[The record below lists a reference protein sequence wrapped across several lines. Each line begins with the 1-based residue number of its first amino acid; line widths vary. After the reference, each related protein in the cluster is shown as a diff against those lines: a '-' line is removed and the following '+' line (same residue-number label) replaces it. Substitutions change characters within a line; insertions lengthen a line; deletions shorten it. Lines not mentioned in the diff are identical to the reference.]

1 MSLVIVGSVALD
13 TIETPHGKVED
24 ALGGSAVYASLAASY
39 FGPTYIVGVVGEDYP
54 ARGVELLEAH
64 KVNLDGLETKP
75 GKTFRWSGAY
85 RQWSQADTL
94 STDLNVF
101 ADFSPQLPP
110 SCRSCRSLL
119 LANIHPQLQL
129 QVLNQIESYKWA
141 ACDTM
146 NYWISLCPELLS
158 EVIRKVDIVF
168 INEDEIRQY
177 TGLDSIFAAGR
188 YLLEM
193 GVKAVVIKRGEYG
206 SVTILPD
213 DLFFAPAY
221 PVERIQDP
229 TGAGDSF
236 AGGFMSYLATQD
248 ELNKYV
254 IRKAVRFGTV
264 LAAKN
269 VSALSVDGLVNL
281 EFSELQQKVHQLR
294 NWA

>member
-188 YLLEM
+188 HLLEM

-206 SVTILPD
+206 SVTVLPD

-269 VSALSVDGLVNL
+269 VSAFSVDGLVNL

>member
-269 VSALSVDGLVNL
+269 VSAFSVDGLVNL

>member
-13 TIETPHGKVED
+13 TIETPQGKVEE
-24 ALGGSAVYASLAASY
+24 ALGGSAVYGSLAASY
-39 FGPTYIVGVVGEDYP
+39 FGPTHLVGVVGEDYP
-54 ARGVELLEAH
+54 QAGIELLRAH
-64 KVNLDGLETKP
+64 NVNLDGLETRS
-75 GKTFRWSGAY
+75 GKTFRWSGTY
-85 RQWSQADTL
+85 RVWSQADTL

-101 ADFSPQLPP
+101 ADFSPELPS
-110 SCRSCRSLL
+110 SCQCCRSLL

-129 QVLNQIESYKWA
+129 QVLNQIKAYQWV

-168 INEDEIRQY
+168 INEEEIRQY

-188 YLLEM
+188 QLIAM
-193 GVKAVVIKRGEYG
+193 GVRAVVIKRGEYG
-206 SVTILPD
+206 SVTVLPD

-221 PVERIQDP
+221 PVEQVKDP

-248 ELNKYV
+248 ELNKNAV
-254 IRKAVRFGTV
+254 RNAVRFGTV
-264 LAAKN
+264 LAAKA
-269 VSALSVDGLVNL
+269 VSAFSVDGLVNL
-281 EFSELQQKVHQLR
+281 EFSELQKRVHQLR

>member
-39 FGPTYIVGVVGEDYP
+39 FSPTYIVGVVGEDYP

>member
-188 YLLEM
+188 HLLEM

-269 VSALSVDGLVNL
+269 VSAFSVDGLVNL

>member
-264 LAAKN
+264 LAAKY

>member
-101 ADFSPQLPP
+101 ADFSPQLPH

-188 YLLEM
+188 HLLEM

>member
-101 ADFSPQLPP
+101 ADFSPQLPH

-206 SVTILPD
+206 SVTVLPD

>member
-13 TIETPHGKVED
+13 TIETPQGRVDE
-24 ALGGSAVYASLAASY
+24 ALGGSAVYGALAASY
-39 FGPTYIVGVVGEDYP
+39 FAPTHIVGVVGADYP
-54 ARGVELLEAH
+54 ARGLELLKARQI
-64 KVNLDGLETKP
+64 NLDGLETKP
-75 GKTFRWSGAY
+75 GKTFRWSGTY
-85 RQWSQADTL
+85 RQWNQADTL

-101 ADFSPQLPP
+101 AEFSPALPP
-110 SCRSCRSLL
+110 SCKCCRSLL

-129 QVLNQIESYKWA
+129 QVLAQIESYQWV

-158 EVIRKVDIVF
+158 EVFRKVDIVF

-177 TGLDSIFAAGR
+177 TGLENIFAAAR
-188 YLLEM
+188 QLLGM

-206 SVTILPD
+206 SVTVLPG

-221 PVERIQDP
+221 PVEQVMDP

-236 AGGFMSYLATQD
+236 AGGFMGYLATQ
-248 ELNKYV
+248 EGLTKNV
-254 IRKAVRFGTV
+254 IRNAVRFGTV
-264 LAAKN
+264 LAAEN
-269 VSALSVDGLVNL
+269 VSAFSVEGLVDL
-281 EFSELQQKVHQLR
+281 EFSALQKRVHQLR

>member
-39 FGPTYIVGVVGEDYP
+39 FSPTYIVGVVGEDYP

-188 YLLEM
+188 HLLEM

>member
-188 YLLEM
+188 HLLEM

>member
-1 MSLVIVGSVALD
+1 MSLVIVGSIALD
-13 TIETPHGKVED
+13 TIETPLGKVEE
-24 ALGGSAVYASLAASY
+24 ALGGSAVYGSLAASY
-39 FGPTYIVGVVGEDYP
+39 FAPTYIVGVVGDDYP
-54 ARGVELLEAH
+54 ARGIELLRAH
-64 KVNLDGLETKP
+64 KVNLDGLETRP
-75 GKTFRWSGAY
+75 GKTFRWSGTY
-85 RQWSQADTL
+85 RQWNQADTL

-110 SCRSCRSLL
+110 SCRCCRSLL

-129 QVLNQIESYKWA
+129 QVLDQIESYQWV

-146 NYWISLCPELLS
+146 NYWISLCPELLT
-158 EVIRKVDIVF
+158 EVIRRVDIVF

-177 TGLDSIFAAGR
+177 SGLDNVFAAGR
-188 YLLEM
+188 QLLGM

-206 SVTILPD
+206 SVTVLPD
-213 DLFFAPAY
+213 DLFFAPAW
-221 PVERIQDP
+221 PVEQVQDP

-248 ELNKYV
+248 QLSKNA
-254 IRKAVRFGTV
+254 IRNAVRFGTV

-269 VSALSVDGLVNL
+269 VSAFSVDGLVNL
-281 EFSELQQKVHQLR
+281 EFSELQHKVHQLR

>member
-1 MSLVIVGSVALD
+1 MSLVIVGSIALD
-13 TIETPHGKVED
+13 TIETPLGKVEE
-24 ALGGSAVYASLAASY
+24 ALGGSAVYGSLAASY
-39 FGPTYIVGVVGEDYP
+39 FGPSYIVGVVGDDYP
-54 ARGVELLEAH
+54 ARGIELLRAH
-64 KVNLDGLETKP
+64 KVNLDGLETRP
-75 GKTFRWSGAY
+75 GKTFRWSGTY
-85 RQWSQADTL
+85 RQWNQADTL

-110 SCRSCRSLL
+110 SCRCCRSLL

-129 QVLNQIESYKWA
+129 QVLDQIESYQWV

-146 NYWISLCPELLS
+146 NYWISLCPELLT
-158 EVIRKVDIVF
+158 EVIRRVDIVF

-177 TGLDSIFAAGR
+177 SGLDNVFAAGR
-188 YLLEM
+188 QLLGM

-206 SVTILPD
+206 SVTVLPD
-213 DLFFAPAY
+213 DLFFAPAW
-221 PVERIQDP
+221 PVEQVQDP

-248 ELNKYV
+248 QLSKNA
-254 IRKAVRFGTV
+254 IRNAVRFGTV

-269 VSALSVDGLVNL
+269 VSAFSVDGLVNL
-281 EFSELQQKVHQLR
+281 EFSELQHKVHQLR

>member
-13 TIETPHGKVED
+13 TIETPQGKVVE
-24 ALGGSAVYASLAASY
+24 ALGGSAVYGSLAASY
-39 FGPTYIVGVVGEDYP
+39 FGPTHLVGVVGEDYP
-54 ARGVELLEAH
+54 QAGIDLLKAH
-64 KVNLDGLETKP
+64 NVNLDGLETKP
-75 GKTFRWSGAY
+75 GKTFRWRGTY
-85 RQWSQADTL
+85 RVWNQADTL

-101 ADFSPQLPP
+101 ADFSPELPP
-110 SCRSCRSLL
+110 SCQCCRSLL
-119 LANIHPQLQL
+119 LANIHPELQL
-129 QVLNQIESYKWA
+129 KVLDQIKAYQWV

-146 NYWISLCPELLS
+146 NYWISLCPELLT
-158 EVIRKVDIVF
+158 EVIRRVDIVF

-188 YLLEM
+188 KLLDL

-206 SVTILPD
+206 SVTVLPN

-221 PVERIQDP
+221 PVEQVIDP

-248 ELNKYV
+248 ELNKNAV
-254 IRKAVRFGTV
+254 RNAVRFGTV
-264 LAAKN
+264 LAAKA
-269 VSALSVDGLVNL
+269 VSAFSVDGLVNL
-281 EFSELQQKVHQLR
+281 EFSELQKKVHLLR

>member
-129 QVLNQIESYKWA
+129 QVLNQIES
-141 ACDTM
+141 
-146 NYWISLCPELLS
+146 
-158 EVIRKVDIVF
+158 
-168 INEDEIRQY
+168 
-177 TGLDSIFAAGR
+177 
-188 YLLEM
+188 
-193 GVKAVVIKRGEYG
+193 
-206 SVTILPD
+206 
-213 DLFFAPAY
+213 
-221 PVERIQDP
+221 
-229 TGAGDSF
+229 
-236 AGGFMSYLATQD
+236 
-248 ELNKYV
+248 
-254 IRKAVRFGTV
+254 
-264 LAAKN
+264 
-269 VSALSVDGLVNL
+269 
-281 EFSELQQKVHQLR
+281 
-294 NWA
+294 

>member
-101 ADFSPQLPP
+101 ADFSPQLPH

-269 VSALSVDGLVNL
+269 VSAFSVDGLVNL

>member
-1 MSLVIVGSVALD
+1 MSLVIVGSIALD
-13 TIETPHGKVED
+13 TIETPLGKVEE
-24 ALGGSAVYASLAASY
+24 ALGGSAVYGSLAASY
-39 FGPTYIVGVVGEDYP
+39 FAPTYIVGVVGDDYP
-54 ARGVELLEAH
+54 ARGIELLRAH
-64 KVNLDGLETKP
+64 KVNLDGLETRP
-75 GKTFRWSGAY
+75 GKTFRWSGTY
-85 RQWSQADTL
+85 RQWNQADTL

-110 SCRSCRSLL
+110 SCRCCRSLL

-129 QVLNQIESYKWA
+129 QVLDQIESYQWV

-146 NYWISLCPELLS
+146 NYWISLCPELLT
-158 EVIRKVDIVF
+158 EVIRRVDIVF

-177 TGLDSIFAAGR
+177 TGLDNVFAAGR
-188 YLLEM
+188 QLLGM

-206 SVTILPD
+206 SVTVLPD
-213 DLFFAPAY
+213 DLFFAPAW
-221 PVERIQDP
+221 PVEQVQDP

-248 ELNKYV
+248 QLSKNA
-254 IRKAVRFGTV
+254 IRNAVRFGTV

-269 VSALSVDGLVNL
+269 VSAFSVDGLVNL
-281 EFSELQQKVHQLR
+281 EFSELQHKVHQLR

>member
-39 FGPTYIVGVVGEDYP
+39 FSPTYIVGVVGEDYP
-54 ARGVELLEAH
+54 APGIELLEAH

-101 ADFSPQLPP
+101 ADFSPQLPH

-168 INEDEIRQY
+168 INEDEIRQHRPGQHLCRRAPPSGNGCESRGDQ
-177 TGLDSIFAAGR
+177 TRRIRQRNRFARRFVFRPGLSGGA
-188 YLLEM
+188 
-193 GVKAVVIKRGEYG
+193 
-206 SVTILPD
+206 
-213 DLFFAPAY
+213 
-221 PVERIQDP
+221 DP
-229 TGAGDSF
+229 GPHRRRRQLCR
-236 AGGFMSYLATQD
+236 GFMSYLATQD

-269 VSALSVDGLVNL
+269 VSAFSVDGLVNL

>member
-1 MSLVIVGSVALD
+1 MSLVIVGSIALD
-13 TIETPHGKVED
+13 TIETPLGKVEED
-24 ALGGSAVYASLAASY
+24 LGGSAVYGSLAASY
-39 FGPTYIVGVVGEDYP
+39 FGPTYIVGVVGDDYP
-54 ARGVELLEAH
+54 ARGIELLRAH
-64 KVNLDGLETKP
+64 KVNLDGLETRP
-75 GKTFRWSGAY
+75 GKTFRWSGTY
-85 RQWSQADTL
+85 RQWNQADTL

-110 SCRSCRSLL
+110 SCRCCRSLL

-129 QVLNQIESYKWA
+129 QVLDQIESYQWV

-146 NYWISLCPELLS
+146 NYWISLCPELLT
-158 EVIRKVDIVF
+158 EVIRRVDIVF

-177 TGLDSIFAAGR
+177 TGLDNVFAAGR
-188 YLLEM
+188 QLLGM

-206 SVTILPD
+206 SVTVLPD
-213 DLFFAPAY
+213 DLFFAPAW
-221 PVERIQDP
+221 PVEQVQDP

-248 ELNKYV
+248 QLSKNA
-254 IRKAVRFGTV
+254 IRNAVRFGTV

-269 VSALSVDGLVNL
+269 VSAFSVDGLVNL
-281 EFSELQQKVHQLR
+281 EFSELQHKVHQLR

>member
-1 MSLVIVGSVALD
+1 MSLVIVGSIALD
-13 TIETPHGKVED
+13 TIETPLGKVEE
-24 ALGGSAVYASLAASY
+24 ALGGSAVYGSLAASY
-39 FGPTYIVGVVGEDYP
+39 FGPSYIVGVVGDDYP
-54 ARGVELLEAH
+54 ARGIELLRAH
-64 KVNLDGLETKP
+64 KVNLDGLETRP
-75 GKTFRWSGAY
+75 GKTFRWSGTY
-85 RQWSQADTL
+85 RQWNQADTL

-110 SCRSCRSLL
+110 SCRCCRSLL

-129 QVLNQIESYKWA
+129 QVLDQIESYQWV

-146 NYWISLCPELLS
+146 NYWISLCPELLT
-158 EVIRKVDIVF
+158 EVIRRVDIVF

-177 TGLDSIFAAGR
+177 TGLDNVFAAGR
-188 YLLEM
+188 QLLGM

-206 SVTILPD
+206 SVTVLPD
-213 DLFFAPAY
+213 DLFFAPAW
-221 PVERIQDP
+221 PVEQVQDP

-248 ELNKYV
+248 QLSKNA
-254 IRKAVRFGTV
+254 IRNAVRFGTV

-269 VSALSVDGLVNL
+269 VSAFSVDGLVNL
-281 EFSELQQKVHQLR
+281 EFSELQHKVHQLR

>member
-1 MSLVIVGSVALD
+1 
-13 TIETPHGKVED
+13 
-24 ALGGSAVYASLAASY
+24 
-39 FGPTYIVGVVGEDYP
+39 
-54 ARGVELLEAH
+54 
-64 KVNLDGLETKP
+64 
-75 GKTFRWSGAY
+75 
-85 RQWSQADTL
+85 
-94 STDLNVF
+94 
-101 ADFSPQLPP
+101 
-110 SCRSCRSLL
+110 
-119 LANIHPQLQL
+119 
-129 QVLNQIESYKWA
+129 
-141 ACDTM
+141 
-146 NYWISLCPELLS
+146 
-158 EVIRKVDIVF
+158 VDIVF

>member
-101 ADFSPQLPP
+101 ADFSPQLPH

-188 YLLEM
+188 HLLEM

-269 VSALSVDGLVNL
+269 VSAFSVDGLVNL

>member
-1 MSLVIVGSVALD
+1 MSLVIVGSIALD
-13 TIETPHGKVED
+13 TIETPLGKVEE
-24 ALGGSAVYASLAASY
+24 ALGGSAVYGSLAASY
-39 FGPTYIVGVVGEDYP
+39 FGPTYIVGVVGDDYP
-54 ARGVELLEAH
+54 ARGIELLRAH
-64 KVNLDGLETKP
+64 KVNLDGLETRP
-75 GKTFRWSGAY
+75 GKTFRWSGTY
-85 RQWSQADTL
+85 RQWNQADTL

-110 SCRSCRSLL
+110 SCRCCRSLL

-129 QVLNQIESYKWA
+129 QVLDQIESYQWV

-146 NYWISLCPELLS
+146 NYWISLCPELLT
-158 EVIRKVDIVF
+158 EVIRRVDIVF

-177 TGLDSIFAAGR
+177 TGLDNVFAAGR
-188 YLLEM
+188 QLLGM

-206 SVTILPD
+206 SVTVLPD
-213 DLFFAPAY
+213 DLFFAPAW
-221 PVERIQDP
+221 PVEQVQDP

-248 ELNKYV
+248 QLSKNA
-254 IRKAVRFGTV
+254 IRNAVRFGTV

-269 VSALSVDGLVNL
+269 VSAFSVDGLVNL
-281 EFSELQQKVHQLR
+281 EFSELQHKVHQLR

>member
-101 ADFSPQLPP
+101 ADFSPQLPH

>member
-1 MSLVIVGSVALD
+1 MSLVIVGSIALD
-13 TIETPHGKVED
+13 TIETPHGKVEE

-54 ARGVELLEAH
+54 QAGIDLLNAH
-64 KVNLDGLETKP
+64 KINLDGLEIKP
-75 GKTFRWSGAY
+75 GKTFRWSGTY

-110 SCRSCRSLL
+110 SCKCCRCLL

-129 QVLNQIESYKWA
+129 QVLNQIESYQWV

-146 NYWISLCPELLS
+146 NYWISLCPDLLS
-158 EVIRKVDIVF
+158 EVISKVDIVF
-168 INEDEIRQY
+168 INEDEIRQF
-177 TGLDSIFAAGR
+177 TGLENIFAAGR
-188 YLLEM
+188 KLLSM
-193 GVKAVVIKRGEYG
+193 GVKVVVIKRGEYG
-206 SVTILPD
+206 TVTVLPD

-221 PVERIQDP
+221 PVDQVKDP

-248 ELNKYV
+248 ELNKNA
-254 IRKAVRFGTV
+254 IRNAVRFGTV

-269 VSALSVDGLVNL
+269 VASFSVDGLVNQ
-281 EFSELQQKVHQLR
+281 EFAELQKKVHQLR

>member
-39 FGPTYIVGVVGEDYP
+39 FSPTYIVGVVGEDYP

-101 ADFSPQLPP
+101 ADFSPQLPH

-188 YLLEM
+188 HLLEM

-269 VSALSVDGLVNL
+269 VSAFSVDGLVNL

>member
-39 FGPTYIVGVVGEDYP
+39 FSPTYIVGVVGEDYP

-101 ADFSPQLPP
+101 ADFSPQLPH

-188 YLLEM
+188 HLLEM

-206 SVTILPD
+206 SVTVLPD

-269 VSALSVDGLVNL
+269 VSAFSVDGLVNL